1 MCIVNMRCSL
11 CLQPLTFL
19 RSGSLRTQLNFVERR
34 SKPRIKDSFP
44 ATVRSVNANGE
55 AFETNTV
62 LDNLSARGLHLSVM
76 CEVEP
81 GAKMSIVIQF
91 SSGPTVDET
100 RPRVEVF
107 GEVLRAERVWS
118 GAYGIAVVFKG
129 YRFL

>member
-1 MCIVNMRCSL
+1 M
-11 CLQPLTFL
+11 
-19 RSGSLRTQLNFVERR
+19 RTQLNFVERR
-34 SKPRIKDSFP
+34 SKPRIENSFP

-62 LDNLSARGLHLSVM
+62 LDNLSARGLYLSVM
-76 CEVEP
+76 HQVEQ
-81 GAKMSIVIQF
+81 GAKICVVIQF
-91 SSGPTVDET
+91 SAGSTVDET